1 MADILV
7 IDDDPSIARAFER
20 FLKYDRHEF
29 RIASSAEAGL
39 RLLAERLP
47 DLVFMDVRMP
57 GLDGLEALPMMRAEY
72 PSVDVVIMTAHGT
85 SQTSIDAI
93 RAGAFDLLPKPLD
106 VEALRA
112 IISKVTT
119 AQTVRA
125 KMAASGS
132 DLPADET
139 PALVGE
145 TPAMLEV
152 FKLIGRLATLDVPAL
167 VVGER
172 GTGKRSIV
180 SAIHANSPRRSQ
192 PLTLLE
198 CSGPDASADIQR
210 LCERGYTGTVHLV
223 RVEALVTRDQLRL
236 ASLLRENAG
245 ALPMRVIASSELD
258 LLTLADQAEFS
269 RELYDELAVIT
280 LRLPPLRERRDD
292 IPHLVEV
299 LVRRL
304 SRETGRTIQ
313 GVDSSV
319 AKMFRE
325 HSWPANISEL
335 ASVIRRAG
343 ILSSTGVISGDDLG
357 DSLSSRR
364 QSVRRTGDATLAK
377 ATREALR
384 ERLAAGSES
393 GASLYHDVVAVV
405 EESLVQEA
413 LDITGGNQVKAAE
426 LLGVNRTTL
435 RKKAHAGD

>member
-7 IDDDPSIARAFER
+7 VDDDPSIARAFER

-39 RLLAERLP
+39 RLLGERVP

-57 GLDGLEALPMMRAEY
+57 GLDGLQALPMMRAKY
-72 PSVDVVIMTAHGT
+72 PSADVVIMTAHGN
-85 SQTSIDAI
+85 SQTSIDAM

-112 IISKVTT
+112 IIQKVKA
-119 AQTVRA
+119 AQAVRA
-125 KMAASGS
+125 KMTVAGDA
-132 DLPADET
+132 PADET
-139 PALVGE
+139 PALVGG

-180 SAIHANSPRRSQ
+180 AAIHENSARRGQ
-192 PLTLLE
+192 PLTLID
-198 CSGPDASADIQR
+198 CHGPDASTEVQR
-210 LCERGYTGTVHLV
+210 LCERAFTGTVHLV
-223 RVEALVTRDQLRL
+223 HLEALVTRDQLRL
-236 ASLLRENAG
+236 AALLRESAG
-245 ALPMRVIASSELD
+245 PQPMRLIGSSELD
-258 LLTLADQAEFS
+258 LSALAEQGEFN
-269 RELYDELAVIT
+269 RELHDELAVIT

-292 IPHLVEV
+292 IQPLVDV
-299 LVRRL
+299 LLRRL

-313 GVDSSV
+313 GIDAKV

-343 ILSSTGVISGDDLG
+343 ILSSSGVISADDLG
-357 DSLSSRR
+357 DSLSARL
-364 QSVRRTGDATLAK
+364 QSVRRIGDSALAK
-377 ATREALR
+377 ATRDALR
-384 ERLAAGSES
+384 ERLAAGGDPDGSP
-393 GASLYHDVVAVV
+393 YHDVVAIV
-405 EESLVQEA
+405 EETMVAEA

-426 LLGVNRTTL
+426 MLGVNRTTL
-435 RKKAHAGD
+435 RKRAQHSE